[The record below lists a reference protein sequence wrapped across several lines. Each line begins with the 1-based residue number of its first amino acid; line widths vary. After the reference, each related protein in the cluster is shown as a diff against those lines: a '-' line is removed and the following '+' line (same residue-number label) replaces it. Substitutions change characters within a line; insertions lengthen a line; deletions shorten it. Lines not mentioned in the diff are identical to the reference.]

1 MAKLLAAQL
10 TEIPARR
17 LRVVDVSEP
26 VAPPGKALVKVDA
39 CGICGTDLHLMDGL
53 SFTPSL
59 PFIPGHELV
68 GTVVAV
74 GASAD
79 ERWLGSRV
87 TATIFEGCGTCDEC
101 RSGDERLCTAMIGV
115 LGLYATSG
123 AYAEYTVVPTR
134 HLIPVPASLS
144 SVRVACLVDA
154 GPTARNTLRVI
165 EGSADSGGIVVVGA
179 GPVGFLVAQLL
190 GRAGVDPLIVERND
204 LRRAAAANGHR
215 RVARGLN
222 EIEDRPNVVIECSG
236 SEDVVRWAV
245 GALRPHGTLVA
256 IGFPTVS
263 PLSFLPIVRKEL
275 RIIGVRSGTAADLAE
290 ILDLAAHDGLTLP
303 QISEWRLDGI
313 NDALEVLRSG
323 DAPGKCVIVAQS

>member
-1 MAKLLAAQL
+1 M
-10 TEIPARR
+10 
-17 LRVVDVSEP
+17 VHVSEP
-26 VAPPGKALVKVDA
+26 VPPPGKALVKVDA

-87 TATIFEGCGTCDEC
+87 TATIFEGCGICDEC
-101 RSGDERLCTAMIGV
+101 RSGDERLCTSMVGV
-115 LGLYATSG
+115 LGLFATSG
-123 AYAEYTVVPTR
+123 AYAEYAVVPTR

-144 SVRVACLVDA
+144 SVRVACVVDA
-154 GPTARNTLRVI
+154 GPTARNALRVI
-165 EGSADSGGIVVVGA
+165 EGRLHSGGIVVVGA

-190 GRAGVDPLIVERND
+190 GRTAVDPLIVEPND
-204 LRRAAAANGHR
+204 LRRSAVANGRR
-215 RVARGLN
+215 RVARGLD
-222 EIEDRPNVVIECSG
+222 EVEDRPNVVIECSG
-236 SEDVVRWAV
+236 AEEVVRWAV

-256 IGFPTVS
+256 IGFPTLS
-263 PLSFLPIVRKEL
+263 QLSFLPVVRKEL
-275 RIIGVRSGTAADLAE
+275 RIIGVRSGTTADLVE
-290 ILDLAAHDGLTLP
+290 ILDLAADGRLALP
-303 QISEWRLDGI
+303 QITEWGLDGI

-323 DAPGKCVIVAQS
+323 GAPGKCVIVTQSQVTSSPSQRDSV